1 MGATG
6 QYLHLRL
13 FLEGVEVPVI
23 SAQIQSQKNSP
34 AAASIQIVA
43 NDYALDLRPRTLV
56 HLFAFDI
63 YNGVPPEDT
72 VRVGAPGTRVSSRD
86 DGVDPEIAGLFP
98 PDRFAST
105 VEQDRTDLVNE
116 NYKLIFGGELIGF
129 SFQKSPL
136 SRSIVLQCLD
146 WSSYWD
152 IGYQYQVAGFSLG
165 GGGRRAAFTGASTTV
180 FNDFL
185 EGSGDIVA
193 RLIQRPPRS
202 YPSLAGTLLG
212 GITHI
217 IEAIGGVY
225 FGQRAVRGTNDFFS
239 LAEIRL
245 HITQMLGANPYSN
258 RDENRLLAARGF
270 GSLFRRSL
278 AGLGRLVS
286 IRAIL
291 LALQRYIFHEIIP
304 ITSPRYIPPIYDPNL
319 PRYEEVGLDADPQTR
334 RLAQA
339 AQRIKNQAQEL
350 LDRQNRVIDGS
361 SSTSPATSAAG
372 ALGALGASV
381 SRTTAALNT
390 RIQESDAR
398 GGLYRELDGLIRV
411 CRAAATR
418 ARLISIDLG
427 ETSGSLPDQP
437 LNIGGCSRLFS
448 NAGSWF
454 SEVIAV
460 LESRTTGE
468 RPEVRTPEETA
479 ARASAP
485 RRRSIYF
492 RPATSRS
499 GQVVIQRLQLVI
511 DNMQSIMDLR
521 FRRRIQRTTQQ
532 PDPPPRLLTQIYR
545 PDVWMT
551 APPRCNVIFPELY
564 SQFAFARNYQ
574 QETTRLLLRTHSAFY
589 GSDILFDGFYMAPAN
604 ILGVRRGR
612 PITRG
617 QPASIENV
625 EFPLHIR
632 RDLLDHEL
640 YTGIIPAF
648 ERMSDLNLHALRNGY
663 FEINNTRIGYAQLAC
678 NHIFFQKR
686 YQSRQLQ
693 MSGRFNPYL
702 VLGFPMLIID
712 RYLPVDDLRNPEYNA
727 TFAARLRSILA
738 EGDGIQ
744 TGPTTDEQRA
754 IVEANYARINEIV
767 ADVLTAR
774 PNTHYLGTPE
784 MISHSLDASSGGTT
798 QVQMSYARTTDER
811 TEYLGD
817 NVGTTGRRT
826 RNQRLVST
834 VAAWEEPVVGAT
846 GFRGGKIVEVRDVT
860 DEFLRRERRQR
871 SRAAPADGVPANAVS
886 QDPSGNYLDA
896 SGTVIAPPPR
906 VRRTTRTATGATR
919 YSSTRTAPLYVANA
933 PFTFYSR
940 RGTRVVVGVEQPAQ
954 SYGPEVVSLVGSGGS
969 FDSSTIS
976 RTRWSGVN
984 GAGSAGA
991 GDSTLT
997 EILVT
1002 FRAYRIVETVGV
1014 YSRTEVTLPAE
1025 FMVYPPWY
1033 GNHWRPNQI
1042 GGLYAYFFGTG
1053 AITDPL
1059 VVRSGSADSSRA
1071 NPGAPLPDSDP
1082 DTDSRVAR
1090 TLSVEFTRRI
1100 GDPDSVITPGAPA
1113 SESRPDPGATD
1124 VAGTSDGEVVGPAGN
1139 DSTPEEEFVDSI
1151 IGQIPVRSP
1160 IGLAAEE
1167 VVRIYSQVKLNRYD
1181 VHSFIR
1187 AYSWRPIASMVDLFG
1202 TANLE
1207 INDQGEVVR
1216 GVEGFHSRAFGDFDD
1231 LRQIIGPGDG
1241 SRPRT
1246 ILGLAVD
1253 NPDETSDD
1261 ARAAAAAPIA
1271 ARMDTRK
1278 EKRTAVLRYLFSL
1291 MSSCGVLG

>member
-72 VRVGAPGTRVSSRD
+72 VQIGAPGTRVSSRD
-86 DGVDPEIAGLFP
+86 DGVDPELAGLFP
-98 PDRFAST
+98 PERFAST

-129 SFQKSPL
+129 SFQKSPT

-165 GGGRRAAFTGASTTV
+165 GGGTRAAFTGASTTV

-193 RLIQRPPRS
+193 RIIQRPPRS

-217 IEAIGGVY
+217 IEAVGGVY

-245 HITQMLGANPYSN
+245 HITQMVGANPYSN
-258 RDENRLLAARGF
+258 RDENRLLAANGF

-350 LDRQNRVIDGS
+350 LDRQNRIVDS
-361 SSTSPATSAAG
+361 VSAADPSAFG
-372 ALGALGASV
+372 AGFIN
-381 SRTTAALNT
+381 TTAALNN
-390 RIQESDAR
+390 RVQESDAR

-411 CRAAATR
+411 CRAAAR
-418 ARLISIDLG
+418 QARLLSIELG
-427 ETSGSLPDQP
+427 ESSGSLPDQP
-437 LNIGGCSRLFS
+437 LNINGCSRLFS
-448 NAGSWF
+448 VSGSWF
-454 SEVIAV
+454 SEIIAV
-460 LESRTTGE
+460 LENRTTGE
-468 RPEVRTPEETA
+468 PRADVSSPEEVA
-479 ARASAP
+479 ARVSAP

-492 RPATSRS
+492 RTATSRA
-499 GQVVIQRLQLVI
+499 GQIVLQRLQLII

-521 FRRRIQRTTQQ
+521 YRRRIQRTTQQ

-551 APPRCNVIFPELY
+551 SPPRCNVVFPELY

-612 PITRG
+612 PVTRG
-617 QPASIENV
+617 RPASIENV

-663 FEINNTRIGYAQLAC
+663 FEVNNTRIGYAQLAC

-693 MSGRFNPYL
+693 MSGRFNPYV

-712 RYLPVDDLRNPEYNA
+712 RYLPVDELREGSYNA

-744 TGPTTDEQRA
+744 TNPTTDEQRA
-754 IVEANYARINEIV
+754 TVEANYARINEIV

-798 QVQMSYARTTDER
+798 QIQMSYARTTNER

-826 RNQRLVST
+826 RSQRLVT
-834 VAAWEEPVVGAT
+834 IVAAWEEPVVGT
-846 GFRGGKIVEVRDVT
+846 VGFRGGRIAEVRDVT
-860 DEFLRRERRQR
+860 DEFTRRAPRRR
-871 SRAAPADGVPANAVS
+871 SAASSGSGAPATAVA
-886 QDPSGNYLDA
+886 QDTSGNYLDA
-896 SGTVIAPPPR
+896 RGNVIAPPPR
-906 VRRTTRTATGATR
+906 VRRTTRTTTGATR

-954 SYGPEVVSLVGSGGS
+954 SYGPEVVALVGSGGS
-969 FDSSTIS
+969 FDSSTVS
-976 RTRWSGVN
+976 RARWSGIN
-984 GAGSAGA
+984 RTGSAGS

-1014 YSRTEVTLPAE
+1014 YSRTDVTLPAE

-1071 NPGAPLPDSDP
+1071 NPRAPIPDSDP
-1082 DTDSRVAR
+1082 DTANRAAR

-1100 GDPDSVITPGAPA
+1100 GDPDAAVTPGAPA
-1113 SESRPDPGATD
+1113 SESRPEPGATD
-1124 VAGTSDGEVVGPAGN
+1124 TAGTSDGEVIGPAGEDN
-1139 DSTPEEEFVDSI
+1139 TPEEEFVDSI

-1187 AYSWRPIASMVDLFG
+1187 AYSWRPIASMIDLFG

-1207 INDQGEVVR
+1207 INDQGEVTR

-1278 EKRTAVLRYLFSL
+1278 EKRTAVLRYLLYL